1 MMALRT
7 CAECG
12 HAVSSTAI
20 ACPGCGA
27 VTGNAA
33 IVTPPVK
40 RGGRG
45 VGRVLLFLFLGG
57 IVILVLLFVLG
68 SIIGS
73 TPEGK
78 ERERERDAI
87 EFCWKDYERKSF
99 DPGSKLLIAK
109 VCEKMEDD
117 FRAKHGVN
125 P

>member
-1 MMALRT
+1 MALGT

-12 HAVSSTAI
+12 HAVSSTAV

-33 IVTPPVK
+33 IVAPPVK
-40 RGGRG
+40 SGGG
-45 VGRVLLFLFLGG
+45 IGRVLLFLFLGG
-57 IVILVLLFVLG
+57 LGILVFMIVLG

-78 ERERERDAI
+78 ERQRERDAI
-87 EFCWKDYERKSF
+87 ELCWKDYERKSF
-99 DPGSKLLIAK
+99 DPGTKLFIATA
-109 VCEKMEDD
+109 CEKMEAD
-117 FRAKHGVN
+117 FRAKHGRN